1 MSNNRDLL
9 KEAIADAK
17 AVKETAIANA
27 KAALEEAFTPH
38 LKSMLA
44 AKLEEMDKEDVD
56 EGYGKKYE
64 EDDVKKEEVS
74 EEVEAV
80 EENEEVTESE
90 EVTEVEEVD
99 EEVTLDEL
107 LAELNEDEEIN

>member
-1 MSNNRDLL
+1 MS
-9 KEAIADAK
+9 KIYEEAIADAK

-74 EEVEAV
+74 EEVDAV

-90 EVTEVEEVD
+90 EVEEEID
-99 EEVTLDEL
+99 LDEL
-107 LAELNEDEEIN
+107 LAELNE